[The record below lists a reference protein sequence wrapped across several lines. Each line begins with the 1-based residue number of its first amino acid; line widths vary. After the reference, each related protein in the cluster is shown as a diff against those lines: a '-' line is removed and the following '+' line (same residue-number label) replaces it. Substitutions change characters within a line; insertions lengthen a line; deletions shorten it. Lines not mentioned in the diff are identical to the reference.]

1 MKSNMKAVILAGG
14 LGKRL
19 EPFTKIIPKPL
30 LPLGEKTILEVI
42 IQRLKMF
49 GVTEVIIATN
59 YKSGLFERYF
69 GYISQSGL
77 KIVFSKELEP
87 LGTAGP
93 IKLVA
98 KSLKEPFIV
107 MNGDILTTIDFNKM
121 KKLHK
126 EAKAKMTVATKEVQ
140 VPFHYGVIESDDGV
154 RISNIKEKP
163 SVTAEINGGIYI
175 VNPEVVKEIPDGFYQ
190 MTDLVKKLVAKKMNV
205 VKYAI
210 DDYWLDIGQMHNYK
224 KAQED
229 FGKID
234 FLSHDIK
241 E

>member
-49 GVTEVIIATN
+49 GVNEVIIATN

-69 GYISQSGL
+69 GFISQSGL
-77 KIVFSKELEP
+77 KIRFSKEREP

-126 EAKAKMTVATKEVQ
+126 ETKAKLTVATKEVQ
-140 VPFHYGVIESDDGV
+140 VPFHYGIIESDDGV

-190 MTDLVKKLVAKKMNV
+190 MTDLVKKLVAKKMTV
-205 VKYAI
+205 VKYKI

-234 FLSHDIK
+234 FLSHDSK